1 MRIIAGGGVS
11 VANLLALLVA
21 LIALAAMFLLVS
33 ALRGDMTRLRTRLD
47 ALERRPAVS
56 NDVPTHNIEEG
67 LPVGILAPAFS
78 LPGPRGETESLDM
91 LRAVGPPV
99 LLVFWK
105 VESPAC
111 MDLLPDIVRWQRDYA
126 AAVTVGC
133 ICCDTT
139 TESRALLTAEG
150 CVHVATDTTSEGAEA
165 YHVWATPS
173 AVLVHAGGVTGS
185 PLAVG
190 AEAIRDLATGVL
202 GLPARPRGQMP
213 VITPFWQRG
222 GRPRRS
228 PAIHDELLADGSM
241 VLYHTWRQKIMALN
255 ATGAL
260 IWECCDGEHDLAM
273 IVHEVRDVYP
283 DARNV
288 EDDVPTLLRQ
298 LHENRMIDPVYV

>member
-1 MRIIAGGGVS
+1 MS
-11 VANLLALLVA
+11 VANLLPVLVA
-21 LIALAAMFLLVS
+21 LIALATALWLVS
-33 ALRGDMTRLRTRLD
+33 TLRDDVLRLRSRLD
-47 ALERRPAVS
+47 ALEQRPATP
-56 NDVPTHNIEEG
+56 DGVPAPPIVEG
-67 LPVGILAPAFS
+67 LPVGILAPVFS
-78 LPGPRGETESLDM
+78 LPGPHGATESLDT

-105 VESPAC
+105 AGSAAC
-111 MDLLPDIVRWQRDYA
+111 MDLLPDIVRWQRDHV

-133 ICCDTT
+133 ICCDPT
-139 TESRALLTAEG
+139 TESRALLAAEG
-150 CVHVATDTTSEGAEA
+150 CAHVVPDTTSEIAAG

-173 AVLVHAGGVTGS
+173 AVLIHAGGVVGS

-202 GLPARPRGQMP
+202 GLPARPRDQTP

-228 PAIHDELLADGSM
+228 AAIHDELLADGSM

-273 IVHEVRDVYP
+273 IVREVRDVYP

-298 LHENRMIDPVYV
+298 LHENRMIDPVYA